1 MENESPLANQSG
13 TASEDLKAC
22 PACGADMAEKRRIDF
37 SLADVIGASLVL
49 LVLFG
54 LLVLFIKAI
63 GWAALLIAI
72 PVLILVAFLIFSGG
86 PKELGGYRF
95 IGGIWDNAGVI
106 GGILFLIWAVVR
118 YFVRFE
124 IFKQQSCTHC
134 GFQSKE
140 TRVGSHSAQ

>member
-1 MENESPLANQSG
+1 
-13 TASEDLKAC
+13 
-22 PACGADMAEKRRIDF
+22 
-37 SLADVIGASLVL
+37 
-49 LVLFG
+49 
-54 LLVLFIKAI
+54 VLFINAI

-72 PVLILVAFLIFSGG
+72 PILILVAFLIFSGG

-124 IFKQQSCTHC
+124 IVKQQSCTQC

-140 TRVGSHSAQ
+140 TRVGSHGAQ

>member
-1 MENESPLANQSG
+1 MANESLADQSG
-13 TASEDLKAC
+13 EASEALKVC
-22 PACGADMAEKRRIDF
+22 PACGGDMTEKRRFDF
-37 SLADVIGASLVL
+37 SLADVVGASFVL

-63 GWAALLIAI
+63 GWAALLIAV
-72 PVLILVAFLIFSGG
+72 PILVLVVFLFFSGG

-118 YFVRFE
+118 YFVRFD
-124 IFKQQSCTHC
+124 ILTQQSCTHC
-134 GFQSKE
+134 GFRSKE